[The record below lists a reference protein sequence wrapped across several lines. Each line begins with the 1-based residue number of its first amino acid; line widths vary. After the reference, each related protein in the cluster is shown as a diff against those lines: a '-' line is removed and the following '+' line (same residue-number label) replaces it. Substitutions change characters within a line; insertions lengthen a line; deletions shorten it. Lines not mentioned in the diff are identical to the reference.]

1 LKSPRIIAGDW
12 IKKKKIR
19 GVTRTVSD
27 DSIIEKVL
35 GRKWF
40 RKENFFEKKR

>member
-19 GVTRTVSD
+19 IVTRTESD
-27 DSIIEKVL
+27 DSIIEKST
-35 GRKWF
+35 G
-40 RKENFFEKKR
+40 